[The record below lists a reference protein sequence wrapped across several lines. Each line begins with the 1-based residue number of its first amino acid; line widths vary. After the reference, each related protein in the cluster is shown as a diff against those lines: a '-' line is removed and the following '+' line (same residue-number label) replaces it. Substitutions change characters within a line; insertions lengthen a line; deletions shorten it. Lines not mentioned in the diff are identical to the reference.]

1 MKYNLTSHGKLKL
14 RQVTWFAANCSAS
27 DYGIAK
33 FFVNKF
39 FAGAMNPRKL

>member
-1 MKYNLTSHGKLKL
+1 MKYKPLSVP
-14 RQVTWFAANCSAS
+14 RPERVVTWFAANCSAI

-33 FFVNKF
+33 FFLSKF

>member
-1 MKYNLTSHGKLKL
+1 MKYNLTSH
-14 RQVTWFAANCSAS
+14 AANCSAS

-33 FFVNKF
+33 FFFNKF